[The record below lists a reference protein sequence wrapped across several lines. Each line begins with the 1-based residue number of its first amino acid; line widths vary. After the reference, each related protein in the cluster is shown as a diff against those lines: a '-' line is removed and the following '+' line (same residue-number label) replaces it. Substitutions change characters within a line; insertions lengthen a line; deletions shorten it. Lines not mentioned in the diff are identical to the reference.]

1 MIPYLG
7 ESLEKSGGEGL
18 KYHEP
23 LSKDPR
29 PASANE
35 KQDGAIQA
43 EPATHSEAPR
53 RRQSMRHK
61 ILWFLFLVSLVAV
74 NHVYAKK
81 ANYRFGGGSGAPLKV
96 PEGQVIEGNHY
107 MAFGS
112 VIMAGTVSG
121 DLCAAGG
128 NVSIP
133 GKVGRDLWV
142 AGGEITVGDSVGE
155 DVRAAG
161 GQVSL
166 SGPIGGD
173 LMCFAG
179 NTDVD
184 SGCKVAGKVMISTGD
199 LTWAGEAGKDLEAN
213 AGVITFKGIVHGN
226 AHLSGADI
234 VVGPGAVVE
243 GDLVYTSAAEAKISP
258 QAVIKGKTDHRLPPE
273 RAHKPKK
280 HFPLAAILKILT
292 FWAWSLGSL
301 LLGSLLMNLFPGMG
315 QRIEARIRTLHWAAL
330 AGFIVLSLAP
340 AVTLALL
347 LSVLGVPIGLSLLTG
362 VMFAL
367 IASIAFAGLTLG
379 RALVELITKKT
390 VTAWFW
396 PMALGIFLIQL
407 LGLIPCFGLILKL
420 LVAIVGVGGMYLALV
435 GAMRHKI
442 AS

>member
-18 KYHEP
+18 KTREP
-23 LSKDPR
+23 LSRNPR
-29 PASANE
+29 PASENE

-43 EPATHSEAPR
+43 ESDTHSEAPR

-74 NHVYAKK
+74 NNVYAKK

-96 PEGQVIEGNHY
+96 PEGQVIEGNHN

-179 NTDVD
+179 NTVAD
-184 SGCKVAGKVMISTGD
+184 SGCKVAGKVLISTGD

-213 AGVITFKGIVHGN
+213 AGVITLKGVVHGN
-226 AHLSGADI
+226 ANLSGADI
-234 VVGPGAVVE
+234 VVGPGAVIE
-243 GDLVYTSAAEAKISP
+243 GDLIYTSAAEAKISP
-258 QAVIKGKTDHRLPPE
+258 QAVVKGKTDHRLPPE

-280 HFPLAAILKILT
+280 HFPLSAILKILT

-301 LLGSLLMNLFPGMG
+301 LLGSLLLNLFPGMG

-330 AGFIVLSLAP
+330 AGFVVLALVP
-340 AVTLALL
+340 GVILALL
-347 LSVLGVPIGLSLLTG
+347 LSVVGVPIGLSLLT
-362 VMFAL
+362 VVLFAL
-367 IASIAFAGLTLG
+367 IASIAFTGLTLG
-379 RALVELITKKT
+379 RALVEMITKKPAA
-390 VTAWFW
+390 AWFW
-396 PMALGIFLIQL
+396 PMALGVFLIQL

-435 GAMRHKI
+435 GAMRHKT

>member
-18 KYHEP
+18 KTREP
-23 LSKDPR
+23 LSRNPR
-29 PASANE
+29 PASENE

-43 EPATHSEAPR
+43 ESDTHSEAPR

-74 NHVYAKK
+74 NNVYAKK

-179 NTDVD
+179 NTVAD
-184 SGCKVAGKVMISTGD
+184 SGCKVAGKVLISTGD

-213 AGVITFKGIVHGN
+213 AGVITLKGVVHGN
-226 AHLSGADI
+226 ANLSGADI
-234 VVGPGAVVE
+234 VVGPGAVIE
-243 GDLVYTSAAEAKISP
+243 GDLIYTSAAEAKISP
-258 QAVIKGKTDHRLPPE
+258 QAVVKGKTDHRLPPE

-280 HFPLAAILKILT
+280 HFPLSAILKILT

-301 LLGSLLMNLFPGMG
+301 LLGSLLLNLFPGMG

-330 AGFIVLSLAP
+330 AGFVVLALVP
-340 AVTLALL
+340 GVILALL
-347 LSVLGVPIGLSLLTG
+347 LSVVGVPIGLSLLT
-362 VMFAL
+362 VVLFAL
-367 IASIAFAGLTLG
+367 IASIAFTGLTLG
-379 RALVELITKKT
+379 RALVEMITKKPAA
-390 VTAWFW
+390 AWFW
-396 PMALGIFLIQL
+396 PMALGVFLIQL

-435 GAMRHKI
+435 GAMRHKT

>member
-18 KYHEP
+18 KTREP
-23 LSKDPR
+23 LSRNPR
-29 PASANE
+29 PASENE

-43 EPATHSEAPR
+43 EPDTHSEAPR
-53 RRQSMRHK
+53 RMQSMRHK

-74 NHVYAKK
+74 NNVYAKK

-199 LTWAGEAGKDLEAN
+199 LTWAGEAGKDLEAY
-213 AGVITFKGIVHGN
+213 AGVITLKGVVHGN
-226 AHLSGADI
+226 AHLSGTDI

-258 QAVIKGKTDHRLPPE
+258 QALVKGKTDHRLPPE
-273 RAHKPKK
+273 RAHKTKK
-280 HFPLAAILKILT
+280 QFPLAAILKILT

-330 AGFIVLSLAP
+330 AGFIVLSLSP

-347 LSVLGVPIGLSLLTG
+347 LSVLGVPIGLALLG
-362 VMFAL
+362 AVLFAL

-379 RALVELITKKT
+379 RALVELITKKPAA
-390 VTAWFW
+390 AWFW
-396 PMALGIFLIQL
+396 PMALGVFLIQL

-435 GAMRHKI
+435 GAMKHKT
-442 AS
+442 A

>member
-7 ESLEKSGGEGL
+7 ESLEKTGGEGL
-18 KYHEP
+18 KNNEP

-43 EPATHSEAPR
+43 ESDTHSEAPR

-74 NHVYAKK
+74 SNVYAKK
-81 ANYRFGGGSGAPLKV
+81 ANYPFGGGSGAPLKV

-199 LTWAGEAGKDLEAN
+199 LTWAGEAGKDLEAY
-213 AGVITFKGIVHGN
+213 AGVITLKGVVHGN
-226 AHLSGADI
+226 AHLSGTDI

-258 QAVIKGKTDHRLPPE
+258 QAVVKGKTDHRLPPE
-273 RAHKPKK
+273 RAHKTKK
-280 HFPLAAILKILT
+280 QFPLAAILKILT

-347 LSVLGVPIGLSLLTG
+347 LSVLGVPIGLALLG
-362 VMFAL
+362 AVLFAL

-379 RALVELITKKT
+379 RALVELITKKPAA
-390 VTAWFW
+390 AWFW
-396 PMALGIFLIQL
+396 PMALGVFLIQL
-407 LGLIPCFGLILKL
+407 LGLIPYFGLILIL

-435 GAMRHKI
+435 GAMKHKT
-442 AS
+442 A

>member
-7 ESLEKSGGEGL
+7 ESLEKTGGERL
-18 KYHEP
+18 KNNEP

-29 PASANE
+29 PVSANE
-35 KQDGAIQA
+35 QQDGAIQA
-43 EPATHSEAPR
+43 EPDTHSEAPR

-74 NHVYAKK
+74 SNVYAKK

-213 AGVITFKGIVHGN
+213 AGVITLKGVVHGN
-226 AHLSGADI
+226 ANLSGADI

-258 QAVIKGKTDHRLPPE
+258 QAVVKGKTDHRLPPE
-273 RAHKPKK
+273 RIHKPKK

-340 AVTLALL
+340 AVILALL
-347 LSVLGVPIGLSLLTG
+347 LSVLGVPIGLSLL
-362 VMFAL
+362 VAVLFAL

-379 RALVELITKKT
+379 RALVELITRKPAA
-390 VTAWFW
+390 AWFW
-396 PMALGIFLIQL
+396 PMALGVFLIQL

-435 GAMRHKI
+435 GAMKRKT
-442 AS
+442 A

>member
-7 ESLEKSGGEGL
+7 ESLEKTGGEGF
-18 KYHEP
+18 KNNEP

-43 EPATHSEAPR
+43 EPTPPSEASQR
-53 RRQSMRHK
+53 RYRMRNK

-74 NHVYAKK
+74 NNIYAKK
-81 ANYRFGGGSGAPLKV
+81 ANYRLGGGSGAPLKV

-128 NVSIP
+128 NVSIT

-173 LMCFAG
+173 LLCFAG

-199 LTWAGEAGKDLEAN
+199 LTWAGEAGKDLEAY
-213 AGVITFKGIVHGN
+213 AGVITLKGVVHGN
-226 AHLSGADI
+226 ANLSGTDI

-258 QAVIKGKTDHRLPPE
+258 QAVVKGKTDHRLPPE

-301 LLGSLLMNLFPGMG
+301 LLGSLLMKLFPGMG

-330 AGFIVLSLAP
+330 AGFIVLSLSP

-347 LSVLGVPIGLSLLTG
+347 LSVLGVPIGLALLG
-362 VMFAL
+362 AVLFAL
-367 IASIAFAGLTLG
+367 IASIAFVGLTLG
-379 RALVELITKKT
+379 RAFVELITKKP
-390 VTAWFW
+390 VAAWFW
-396 PMALGIFLIQL
+396 PMALGVFLIQL

-435 GAMRHKI
+435 GAMKHKT
-442 AS
+442 A

>member
-1 MIPYLG
+1 
-7 ESLEKSGGEGL
+7 
-18 KYHEP
+18 
-23 LSKDPR
+23 
-29 PASANE
+29 
-35 KQDGAIQA
+35 
-43 EPATHSEAPR
+43 
-53 RRQSMRHK
+53 
-61 ILWFLFLVSLVAV
+61 
-74 NHVYAKK
+74 
-81 ANYRFGGGSGAPLKV
+81 
-96 PEGQVIEGNHY
+96 

-112 VIMAGTVSG
+112 VVMAGTVGG

-142 AGGEITVGDSVGE
+142 AGGEITVGDSVGD

-179 NTDVD
+179 NTVVD

-199 LTWAGEAGKDLEAN
+199 LTWAGEAGKGLEAN
-213 AGVITFKGIVHGN
+213 AGVITLRGVVRGN
-226 AHLSGADI
+226 AHLRGADI

-258 QAVIKGKTDHRLPPE
+258 EAVIKGKTDHRLPPE

-280 HFPLAAILKILT
+280 HFPVAAVFKILS

-301 LLGSLLMNLFPGMG
+301 LMRFFPGMG
-315 QRIEARIRTLHWAAL
+315 QRIEARIRTLHWAFL

-340 AVTLALL
+340 GVILALL
-347 LSVLGVPIGLSLLTG
+347 LSVLGVPIGLSLLVG
-362 VMFAL
+362 VLFAL
-367 IASIAFAGLTLG
+367 IASIAFTGLTLG
-379 RALVELITKKT
+379 RALVELITKKPAA
-390 VTAWFW
+390 AWFW
-396 PMALGIFLIQL
+396 PMALGVFLIQL

-420 LVAIVGVGGMYLALV
+420 LVAIAGVGGMYLALV
-435 GAMRHKI
+435 GAMKRKT
-442 AS
+442 A

>member
-7 ESLEKSGGEGL
+7 ESLEKTGGEGL
-18 KYHEP
+18 KNNEP
-23 LSKDPR
+23 LSKDPC

-43 EPATHSEAPR
+43 EPDTHSEAPR

-74 NHVYAKK
+74 SNVYAKK

-96 PEGQVIEGNHY
+96 PEGQVIDGNHY

-128 NVSIP
+128 NVSIT

-142 AGGEITVGDSVGE
+142 AGGQISVSDSVGD

-161 GQVSL
+161 GQVTL
-166 SGPIGGD
+166 SAPIGGD

-179 NTDVD
+179 NTEVD
-184 SGCKVAGKVMISTGD
+184 SGCKVAGKVLISTGD
-199 LTWAGEAGKDLEAN
+199 LTWTGEAGKDLEAS
-213 AGVITFKGIVHGN
+213 AGVITLKGVVHGN
-226 AHLSGADI
+226 ANLSGADI

-273 RAHKPKK
+273 RAHKTKK

-347 LSVLGVPIGLSLLTG
+347 LSVLGVPIGLALLG
-362 VMFAL
+362 AVLFAL

-379 RALVELITKKT
+379 RALVELITKKP
-390 VTAWFW
+390 VAAWFW
-396 PMALGIFLIQL
+396 PMALGVFLIQL

-435 GAMRHKI
+435 GAMKHKTD
-442 AS
+442 